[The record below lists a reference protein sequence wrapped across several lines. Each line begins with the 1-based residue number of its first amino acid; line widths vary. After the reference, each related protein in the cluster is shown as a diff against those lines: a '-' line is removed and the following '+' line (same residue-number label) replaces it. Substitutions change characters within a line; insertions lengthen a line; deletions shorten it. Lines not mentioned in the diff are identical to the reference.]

1 MLKDIIKNRYSART
15 FLDTE
20 IEQDKIDYILECAT
34 HAPSK
39 QGIYPYKIFVLG
51 NSNKAQE
58 IKEWL
63 FWENTWCVDGQRAI
77 PEGKESNNKRF
88 NGQYK
93 APLVLVYVAHPPKSV
108 ENHVYADYM
117 KDFLKHSTDKVNTD
131 ATVSASF
138 AMLAAEEQGLRTC
151 FGKCHDEKLVAE
163 KLGMPSKAVIVVGM
177 GYAEDY
183 KGDVEYMGQEVYK
196 DGVIQGYQ
204 PKNLPQD
211 ALVPDHYDRQR
222 KPSNIIVKV

>member
-1 MLKDIIKNRYSART
+1 MLKNIIKNRYSART
-15 FLDTE
+15 FLDIE

-51 NSNKAQE
+51 TSDKAQE

-63 FWENTWCVDGQRAI
+63 FWENTWCVNGQRAI
-77 PEGKESNNKRF
+77 PEGKDSNNKRF

-93 APLVLVYVAHPPKSV
+93 APLVLIYVGYPPESV
-108 ENHVYADYM
+108 ENHVSADYL
-117 KDFLKHSTDKVNTD
+117 KDFLKNSADKINTD

-163 KLGMPSKAVIVVGM
+163 KLGIPSKAVIVVGI

-183 KGDVEYMGQEVYK
+183 EGEAGILGQEVYK
-196 DGVIQGYQ
+196 DGTLQGQQ
-204 PKNLPQD
+204 PKNLPQTTN
-211 ALVPDHYDRQR
+211 VPDHYDRQR
-222 KPSNIIVKV
+222 KPSNIMVEV